1 MRNKLLSAAVGSA
14 LVLAL
19 ALSAVPVASQTN
31 CLMYFS
37 VLSGGY
43 PVSGASVGVYTD
55 SSLDTFLGGGVT
67 PSNGQTSVFFEGACH
82 PSYFVYVQG
91 PSGYGTTG
99 EYFSPVNDG
108 TTTIYLSQITTT
120 QTTASSQQ
128 TTASSQ
134 QTTASSQQTTASS
147 QQTTTSS
154 SSTYVTT
161 SYSTY
166 TVNGTISTQTVVTVV
181 TVVSYTASQGP
192 GGTPTGNPIL
202 PQPAASIT
210 EGLLVIGALLVLA
223 FSYRKDKDLI
233 RKAEKRL
240 E

>member
-91 PSGYGTTG
+91 PSGYGSTG
-99 EYFSPVNDG
+99 EYFTPVNDG

-120 QTTASSQQ
+120 QTTTSSQQ
-128 TTASSQ
+128 TTTSSG
-134 QTTASSQQTTASS
+134 QTTTTSS